1 MKKLGCLLV
10 LLVAG
15 WLCLELLVYLE
26 VSRWVGKHF
35 FGAELSGYLP
45 VALFIIVCLVVGVRL
60 AQRQGKQIMGGL
72 LTGTAGTFAVGTLGA
87 VLFAVPGLLLKG
99 PGLLLLLPPMQRL
112 LGAVAMKVVGAVV
125 RQQMAKMMGGGF
137 PAGGFPVGGF
147 PFPGGP
153 DDRTPF
159 PGMKPRPKII
169 DTTAEKQ

>member
-1 MKKLGCLLV
+1 
-10 LLVAG
+10 
-15 WLCLELLVYLE
+15 
-26 VSRWVGKHF
+26 
-35 FGAELSGYLP
+35 
-45 VALFIIVCLVVGVRL
+45 
-60 AQRQGKQIMGGL
+60 
-72 LTGTAGTFAVGTLGA
+72 
-87 VLFAVPGLLLKG
+87 
-99 PGLLLLLPPMQRL
+99 MQRL